1 MYETKQ
7 YFYGTGRR
15 KHSVAR
21 VRVYNGTGKITIN
34 NRDIDDYFG
43 LETLKLMVRSPLAL
57 TNTDGKFD
65 IVINVVGGGT
75 SGQAGA
81 IRHGLSRALLQFDP
95 ELRSTQ
101 SGMDVMSFGV
111 AVNDRRRNPQTNE
124 WEDYPN
130 FVDCTMFGNRARSLH
145 QYLSKG
151 TKVAIEG
158 KLRWSQW
165 ERDGQ
170 KRSKLE
176 VIVDELEF
184 MSSRNGGGAQS
195 YGGDFGGN
203 QGYAPAAPAYSAP
216 APMPAPAP
224 TPAPMPAAPVIDA
237 SSSVYDDDIPF

>member
-1 MYETKQ
+1 
-7 YFYGTGRR
+7 
-15 KHSVAR
+15 
-21 VRVYNGTGKITIN
+21 
-34 NRDIDDYFG
+34 
-43 LETLKLMVRSPLAL
+43 
-57 TNTDGKFD
+57 
-65 IVINVVGGGT
+65 
-75 SGQAGA
+75 
-81 IRHGLSRALLQFDP
+81 
-95 ELRSTQ
+95 
-101 SGMDVMSFGV
+101 
-111 AVNDRRRNPQTNE
+111 
-124 WEDYPN
+124 
-130 FVDCTMFGNRARSLH
+130 MFGNRARSLH

-216 APMPAPAP
+216 APCPHRLRRPRPCPLHRLSTLPLPCTMM
-224 TPAPMPAAPVIDA
+224 T
-237 SSSVYDDDIPF
+237 FRFKRNERG